1 MPPIDDA
8 LGALA
13 DATASLIDSVRG
25 LTDEQ
30 ARGPSRLPGWTRGHV
45 LTHLAR
51 NAEGGVRLLNGV
63 RTGEGDHEYRSVQA
77 RTTDIEAG
85 AGRPAAELVADVRK
99 TAGSLA
105 LAAATMPAQAWE
117 RPVTWTT
124 GQRTPA
130 SLIVWSRL
138 AEVQLH
144 HVDLDLGFGP
154 SDWPEDFVATLLS
167 KVVDTLNE
175 RDLAP
180 VAARLTATDTGRTFR
195 IGGDEPK
202 LDLTGTEAELL
213 AWLVGRSDG
222 ADLGGDRDGPL
233 PPVPSIYYT

>member
-8 LGALA
+8 LGELA
-13 DATASLIDSVRG
+13 DATASLIDGLGG

-30 ARGPSRLPGWTRGHV
+30 AREPSRLPGWTRGHV

-51 NAEGGVRLLNGV
+51 NAEGGVRLLTGV
-63 RTGEGDHEYRSVQA
+63 RTGEGGREYRSVA
-77 RTTDIEAG
+77 DRTTDIEDG

-99 TAGSLA
+99 TAGRFA
-105 LAAATMPAQAWE
+105 LAAAIMPAQAWE

-130 SLIVWSRL
+130 SLVIWSRL

-154 SDWPEDFVATLLS
+154 ADWPAEFVAVLIS

-175 RDLAP
+175 RNLAP
-180 VAARLTATDTGRTFR
+180 VAARLTATDTGRSFR
-195 IGGDEPK
+195 IGDGEPG
-202 LDLTGTEAELL
+202 LDLTGTEAALL